1 MYNFCFSGNPI
12 FEYKKG
18 ADEPTK
24 AEVKNMSKKG
34 KIRVAL
40 GSLLALTLV
49 VTCVAVYQSGSKSR
63 ANEKEFVK
71 ENEEDI
77 VDQAIKT
84 EEREETEEETQDVN
98 TTDVE
103 GTREVEDSTPESTE
117 ETAPETVT
125 PETTPEQTP
134 APEAENTSA
143 QAAAAPEINFTES
156 SLMEWPVNGQVVLD
170 YNMDN
175 TIYFPTLN
183 VYKLNPA
190 IAISSEVGAPVAA
203 VANGKIVSV
212 VNNEETGQ
220 TVTVDMGNGY
230 GKGGKLQKVY
240 GQLLDI
246 KKDVP
251 FQAVSSRNMYSR
263 KDFFLTEVKYLNRNF
278 TISQPAGYISVNL
291 LWLFKY

>member
-1 MYNFCFSGNPI
+1 
-12 FEYKKG
+12 
-18 ADEPTK
+18 
-24 AEVKNMSKKG
+24 MSKKG

-40 GSLLALTLV
+40 GSLLAITLV

-84 EEREETEEETQDVN
+84 EEREEEVQDVN
-98 TTDVE
+98 TTEVE
-103 GTREVEDSTPESTE
+103 GTREVEDNTQESME
-117 ETAPETVT
+117 EPVQEESVQEPAPE
-125 PETTPEQTP
+125 Q
-134 APEAENTSA
+134 EAENTSA
-143 QAAAAPEINFTES
+143 QAAGAPEINFTES
-156 SLMEWPVNGQVVLD
+156 SLMEWPVNGQIVLD

-190 IAISSEVGAPVAA
+190 IAISSEVGSPVAA

-230 GKGGKLQKVY
+230 QAVY
-240 GQLLDI
+240 GQL
-246 KKDVP
+246 KDVP
-251 FQAVSSRNMYSR
+251 FQAEEYVSAGSV
-263 KDFFLTEVKYLNRNF
+263 L
-278 TISQPAGYISVNL
+278 GYISEPTKYYTKEGANL
-291 LWLFKY
+291 YFALSKDGVPLDPMQYLP

>member
-12 FEYKKG
+12 FENKKG

-49 VTCVAVYQSGSKSR
+49 VTCVVVYQSGSKSR

-134 APEAENTSA
+134 APE
-143 QAAAAPEINFTES
+143 AAAPEINFTES

-230 GKGGKLQKVY
+230 QAVY
-240 GQLLDI
+240 GQL
-246 KKDVP
+246 KDVP
-251 FQAVSSRNMYSR
+251 FQAEEYVSAGSI
-263 KDFFLTEVKYLNRNF
+263 L
-278 TISQPAGYISVNL
+278 GYISEPTKYYTKEGANL
-291 LWLFKY
+291 YFALSKDGVSLDPMQYLP

>member
-12 FEYKKG
+12 FENKKG

-117 ETAPETVT
+117 ETVMHVFIASAGVFVT
-125 PETTPEQTP
+125 CMFPIHQFLYLFS
-134 APEAENTSA
+134 TSHGLFSIPLRHT
-143 QAAAAPEINFTES
+143 QNLSLPKTS
-156 SLMEWPVNGQVVLD
+156 S
-170 YNMDN
+170 
-175 TIYFPTLN
+175 
-183 VYKLNPA
+183 
-190 IAISSEVGAPVAA
+190 
-203 VANGKIVSV
+203 GKCS
-212 VNNEETGQ
+212 NRTGCS
-220 TVTVDMGNGY
+220 
-230 GKGGKLQKVY
+230 L
-240 GQLLDI
+240 
-246 KKDVP
+246 P
-251 FQAVSSRNMYSR
+251 S
-263 KDFFLTEVKYLNRNF
+263 
-278 TISQPAGYISVNL
+278 
-291 LWLFKY
+291 

>member
-12 FEYKKG
+12 FENKKG

-84 EEREETEEETQDVN
+84 EEREDAEEVQDVN
-98 TTDVE
+98 TTEVE
-103 GTREVEDSTPESTE
+103 GTREVEESTQENTE
-117 ETAPETVT
+117 EPAPET
-125 PETTPEQTP
+125 PEEEPEQVP

-143 QAAAAPEINFTES
+143 QAAAVPEINFTES

-190 IAISSEVGAPVAA
+190 IAISSEVGSPVAA

-230 GKGGKLQKVY
+230 QAVY
-240 GQLLDI
+240 GQL
-246 KKDVP
+246 KDVP
-251 FQAVSSRNMYSR
+251 FQAEEYVSAGSV
-263 KDFFLTEVKYLNRNF
+263 L
-278 TISQPAGYISVNL
+278 GYISEPTKYYTEEGANL
-291 LWLFKY
+291 YFALSKDGVPLDPMQYLP

>member
-12 FEYKKG
+12 FENKKG
-18 ADEPTK
+18 ADKPTK

-84 EEREETEEETQDVN
+84 EEREDAEEVQDVN
-98 TTDVE
+98 TTEVE
-103 GTREVEDSTPESTE
+103 GTREVEESTQENTE
-117 ETAPETVT
+117 EPAPET
-125 PETTPEQTP
+125 PEEEPEQVP

-143 QAAAAPEINFTES
+143 QVAAPEINFTES

-190 IAISSEVGAPVAA
+190 IAISSEVGSPVAA

-230 GKGGKLQKVY
+230 QAVY
-240 GQLLDI
+240 GQL
-246 KKDVP
+246 KDVP
-251 FQAVSSRNMYSR
+251 FQAEEYVSAGSV
-263 KDFFLTEVKYLNRNF
+263 L
-278 TISQPAGYISVNL
+278 GYISEPTKYYTKEGANL
-291 LWLFKY
+291 YFALSKDGIPLDPMQYLP

>member
-12 FEYKKG
+12 FENKKG

-117 ETAPETVT
+117 ETAPETAT
-125 PETTPEQTP
+125 PETTQEQTP

-170 YNMDN
+170 YNMDD

-230 GKGGKLQKVY
+230 QAVY
-240 GQLLDI
+240 GQL
-246 KKDVP
+246 KDVP
-251 FQAVSSRNMYSR
+251 FQAEEYVSAGSI
-263 KDFFLTEVKYLNRNF
+263 L
-278 TISQPAGYISVNL
+278 GYISEPTKYYTKEGANL
-291 LWLFKY
+291 YFALSKDGVSLDPMQYLP

>member
-1 MYNFCFSGNPI
+1 
-12 FEYKKG
+12 
-18 ADEPTK
+18 
-24 AEVKNMSKKG
+24 MSKKG

-98 TTDVE
+98 TTEVE
-103 GTREVEDSTPESTE
+103 GTREVEDSTQESTE
-117 ETAPETVT
+117 EPAPETAA
-125 PETTPEQTP
+125 PEITQEQAP
-134 APEAENTSA
+134 APETENTSA

-230 GKGGKLQKVY
+230 QAVY
-240 GQLLDI
+240 GQL
-246 KKDVP
+246 KDVP
-251 FQAVSSRNMYSR
+251 FQAEEYVSAGSV
-263 KDFFLTEVKYLNRNF
+263 L
-278 TISQPAGYISVNL
+278 GYISEPTKYYTKEGANL
-291 LWLFKY
+291 YFALSKDGVPLDPMQYLP

>member
-1 MYNFCFSGNPI
+1 MRIIFLFSGNPI
-12 FEYKKG
+12 VENKKG

-49 VTCVAVYQSGSKSR
+49 ITCVAVYQSGSKSR

-71 ENEEDI
+71 ENKEDI

-84 EEREETEEETQDVN
+84 EEREEETQDV
-98 TTDVE
+98 TTTEVE
-103 GTREVEDSTPESTE
+103 GTREVEDSNGETE
-117 ETAPETVT
+117 EEV
-125 PETTPEQTP
+125 P
-134 APEAENTSA
+134 APEQETENTSA
-143 QAAAAPEINFTES
+143 QAAPAPEINFTES

-175 TIYFPTLN
+175 TVYFPTLN

-190 IAISSEVGAPVAA
+190 IAISSEVGSPVAA

-230 GKGGKLQKVY
+230 QAVY
-240 GQLLDI
+240 GQL
-246 KKDVP
+246 KDVP
-251 FQAVSSRNMYSR
+251 FQTEEYVSAGSV
-263 KDFFLTEVKYLNRNF
+263 L
-278 TISQPAGYISVNL
+278 GYISEPTKYYTKEGANL
-291 LWLFKY
+291 YFALSKDGVPLDPMQYLP

>member
-1 MYNFCFSGNPI
+1 
-12 FEYKKG
+12 
-18 ADEPTK
+18 
-24 AEVKNMSKKG
+24 MSKKG

-98 TTDVE
+98 TTKVE
-103 GTREVEDSTPESTE
+103 GAREVEDSTQESTE
-117 ETAPETVT
+117 ETTQEAPVQEPAPE
-125 PETTPEQTP
+125 Q
-134 APEAENTSA
+134 EAENTSV
-143 QAAAAPEINFTES
+143 QAAPAPEINFTES

-175 TIYFPTLN
+175 TVYFPTLN

-190 IAISSEVGAPVAA
+190 IAISSEVGSPVAA

-230 GKGGKLQKVY
+230 QAVY
-240 GQLLDI
+240 GQL
-246 KKDVP
+246 KDVP
-251 FQAVSSRNMYSR
+251 FQAEEYVSAGSV
-263 KDFFLTEVKYLNRNF
+263 L
-278 TISQPAGYISVNL
+278 GYISEPTKYYTKEGANL
-291 LWLFKY
+291 YFALSKDGVPLDPMQYLP